1 MSEEKRKR
9 LFEDFP
15 PVSTSEWEE
24 KIRTDL
30 KGADYEK
37 KLMWQT
43 GEAFTLRP
51 YYRNEDLAG
60 LKHLRHFPG
69 AFPYVRGKQASGNHW
84 RVRQDIRVEDIAAAN
99 AKALDILMKGI
110 DSLGFILDE
119 EHSYTRDEIDRLL
132 RNIHAHAVE
141 LNFVCGRQA
150 ANLLGILDQLVKDY
164 NRDLNQIH
172 GAVDFDPLG
181 RLLTRGRF
189 YENEEKDFAAA
200 RDLIDLA
207 DHLPH
212 FRVLAVHGSVFHNAG
227 STTTQELAYALA
239 AGNEYLARL
248 TGLGISVTRI
258 APRIRFNFA
267 TSSNYFMEV
276 AKYRAVKMLWARIV
290 QEYGGDASAAKMN
303 IRAVN
308 SSWNKTL
315 YDPHVNMLR
324 TTTEAMSAILGGV
337 DSLTISPYD
346 ETSGSVSDMAERVAR
361 NQQLILKEESYLD
374 KVADPSAG
382 SYYIENLTD
391 SLAAAAWKEFQNIE
405 AQGGF
410 LTAVKAGTIQK
421 AVIASAEAKEKA
433 VATRK
438 RVLVGT
444 NQYPN
449 LQESLDLK
457 DDTILRQPVTREEE
471 SEGIPV
477 LRTLRASA
485 AFERLR
491 YATDFFVS
499 NGGKRPSVFLLTY
512 GNLAMRK
519 ARAAFST
526 NFFGCAGF
534 QIIEQPGFASLEEGI
549 EAARASQAD
558 FVVLCSSDEEYAD
571 TALQAF
577 HALKAK
583 ARVIVAGNPSECLE
597 KLKAGGL
604 QDFIH
609 LRTNVL
615 EALQAY
621 QKMTGIL

>member
-1 MSEEKRKR
+1 M
-9 LFEDFP
+9 FEDFP

-43 GEAFTLRP
+43 GEAFILRP

-69 AFPYVRGKQASGNHW
+69 AFPYVRGKQSSGNHW
-84 RVRQDIRVEDIAAAN
+84 RIRQDIRVEDIPVAN
-99 AKALDILMKGI
+99 AKALEILMKGI
-110 DSLGFILDE
+110 DSLGFILNE

-164 NRDLNQIH
+164 NRDLNQIQ

-189 YENEEKDFAAA
+189 YEDEEKDFEAA
-200 RDLIDLA
+200 RALIDLA

-248 TGLGISVTRI
+248 TGLGTSVTRI

-267 TSSNYFMEV
+267 TSSNYFIEI

-290 QEYGGDASAAKMN
+290 QEYGGDEASAKMN

-346 ETSGSVSDMAERVAR
+346 ETSGRVSDMAERVAR

-382 SYYIENLTD
+382 SYYIETLTD

-410 LTAVKAGTIQK
+410 LTAVKGGTIQK

-457 DDTILRQPVTREEE
+457 DDTFLRQPLSLEEE
-471 SEGIPV
+471 NEGIPV
-477 LRTLRASA
+477 LRPLRASA

-491 YATDFFVS
+491 YATDLFVS

-512 GNLAMRK
+512 GNLVMRK

-534 QIIEQPGFASLEEGI
+534 QIIEQPGFASLEDGI
-549 EAARASQAD
+549 EAAKTSGAE

-571 TALQAF
+571 TALLAF
-577 HALKAK
+577 DALKAQ
-583 ARVIVAGNPSECLE
+583 ARVIVAGNPVECVE
-597 KLKAGGL
+597 QLKAGGL